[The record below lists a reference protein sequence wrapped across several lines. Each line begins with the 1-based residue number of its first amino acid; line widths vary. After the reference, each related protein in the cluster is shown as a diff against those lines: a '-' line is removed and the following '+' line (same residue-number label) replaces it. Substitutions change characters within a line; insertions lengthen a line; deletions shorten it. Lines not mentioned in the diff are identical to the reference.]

1 MACGS
6 WTNYCQ
12 AVQTK
17 PISWSTLYCRFDRE
31 LIPNIQITDEG
42 LNELNTKLDLHSAP
56 PKTSKSTRLL
66 LLSTKMFWWLELFR
80 KKTMEDN
87 PFRFKPILKETSKNF
102 QVLIFWYIPYW
113 CITCWW
119 EALGYYAPLVLLN
132 LLYTQQSSFHLHSE
146 FRALLWCVAR
156 LCFSWT
162 WGLSTENL
170 AWSHAPSQDCQFPL
184 EKTFSYISH
193 YTDKN

>member
-87 PFRFKPILKETSKNF
+87 PFRFKPILKETKQKFSGSHILIHTLLVYNMLVRSVGILRSVVVGELTLYSAEFLPSPF
-102 QVLIFWYIPYW
+102 QISRSTLMRSP
-113 CITCWW
+113 
-119 EALGYYAPLVLLN
+119 PLLLVN
-132 LLYTQQSSFHLHSE
+132 MRSFHGESRLKPHLFSSLSIS
-146 FRALLWCVAR
+146 FRKNILIY
-156 LCFSWT
+156 
-162 WGLSTENL
+162 
-170 AWSHAPSQDCQFPL
+170 FPL
-184 EKTFSYISH
+184 H
-193 YTDKN
+193 W